1 MLSEYVSVAA
11 QANHT
16 CDLLHLNTSRLA
28 YIKQSMELLYAAH
41 VVIKNNL
48 DSLLIEVAPDFMK
61 GIKIKIMSRINRFN

>member
-1 MLSEYVSVAA
+1 MLSEYGSTVA

-16 CDLLHLNTSRLA
+16 CDLLHLNTSRLM

-48 DSLLIEVAPDFMK
+48 NSLLIQVAPDLMK
-61 GIKIKIMSRINRFN
+61 GKGKDYDKDK